1 MSKQRSFDFPD
12 DPDARLEPFA
22 SPAPKNYKPQ
32 KYEAYPKGKLP
43 AAGDAVTLIHRLGNT
58 KRVKFSQVVG
68 PRAYVCWPIA
78 NETLAVSLNTG
89 RVLFPKALA
98 EWHLEPNALEMARV
112 VHKMLLLEQKIAI
125 E

>member
-1 MSKQRSFDFPD
+1 VTKQLSFDLPD
-12 DPDARLEPFA
+12 DPNARLDPYA
-22 SPAPKNYKPQ
+22 TPTVKNHKPE

-43 AAGDAVTLIHRLGNT
+43 IAGDVVTLIHRLGNT
-58 KRVKFSQVVG
+58 KQVKFTQVVG

-78 NETLAVSLNTG
+78 NETLAVSLKTG
-89 RVLFPKALA
+89 RVIVPKSLA
-98 EWHLEPNALEMARV
+98 EWRLEPNALEMARV

>member
-1 MSKQRSFDFPD
+1 MSKQLGFGFQD
-12 DPDARLEPFA
+12 DPDAQLEPYA
-22 SPAPKNYKPQ
+22 TPTQKNYKPK
-32 KYEAYPKGKLP
+32 KYEPYPKGKLP
-43 AAGDAVTLIHRLGNT
+43 IAGDVVTLIHRLGNT
-58 KRVKFSQVVG
+58 KQVKFTQVVG

-78 NETLAVSLNTG
+78 NETLAVSLKTG

-98 EWHLEPNALEMARV
+98 EWRMEPNALEMARV